1 MARTKNVTLQGKE
14 YQLGRLPSDVGAFI
28 LMRMIGAGINAGSLA
43 TPDAAMQ
50 EAQKSDR
57 EPTGEELV
65 RAVCFAAFLRGLSFE
80 DLRFVQRSCL
90 GVAACLSA
98 PGLEGKAMP
107 LLSDDGRWAFPEVGD
122 NLHLVMELTV
132 ETLVFNLSDFFS
144 DGGLGS
150 LMGTPSK
157 NPTTR

>member
-1 MARTKNVTLQGKE
+1 MVSNKTVPLHGNE

-43 TPDAAMQ
+43 TPDVEPAV
-50 EAQKSDR
+50 KPDH

-80 DLRFVQRSCL
+80 DLCFVQRKCM
-90 GVAACLSA
+90 GVVAWLNA
-98 PGLEGKAMP
+98 PGLDGKP
-107 LLSDDGRWAFPEVGD
+107 IPVLSDDGRWVFPEIGSD
-122 NLHLVMELTV
+122 LQLVMQLTV

-144 DGGLGS
+144 GGGLGS